1 MIPIFEPEITELER
15 KYVTNAVKSGW
26 ISSQGEYIH
35 QFEKQFAS
43 RFKKRYGIAT
53 TNCTT
58 ALHLSLVALN
68 ISAGD
73 EVICPNFTFIAPANM
88 IQLSEAKTVLV
99 DVEVE
104 TWNMD
109 PELVRNAI
117 TENTKAIVGVRNAG
131 KNHDEYAFL
140 L

>member
-1 MIPIFEPEITELER
+1 LKNDLQKRLGKEYGVET
-15 KYVTNAVKSGW
+15 
-26 ISSQGEYIH
+26 SS
-35 QFEKQFAS
+35 
-43 RFKKRYGIAT
+43 
-53 TNCTT
+53 CTT
-58 ALHLSLVALN
+58 ALHLSFIALN

-73 EVICPNFTFIAPANM
+73 EGICPNLTFIAPANM
-88 IQLSEAKTVLV
+88 IQLCGAKTVLV

-117 TENTKAIVGVRNAG
+117 TENTKVIVGVRNAG

>member
-1 MIPIFEPEITELER
+1 LKNDLQKRLGKEYGVET
-15 KYVTNAVKSGW
+15 
-26 ISSQGEYIH
+26 SS
-35 QFEKQFAS
+35 
-43 RFKKRYGIAT
+43 
-53 TNCTT
+53 CTT
-58 ALHLSLVALN
+58 ALHLSFIALN

-73 EVICPNFTFIAPANM
+73 EVICPNLTFIAPANM

-117 TENTKAIVGVRNAG
+117 TENTKVIVGVWETGESHVEHA
-131 KNHDEYAFL
+131 KL